1 MWQKLKKNYTA
12 SGTAINT
19 IELKATQKSSF
30 QRRLNDHHEVNKN
43 HEAQITATKS
53 SVSYETQMTAMQAQ
67 MIATKPK

>member
-12 SGTAINT
+12 SGIAINT
-19 IELKATQKSSF
+19 IELKANQKSSF
-30 QRRLNDHHEVNKN
+30 QRRHNDHYEVNKN

-53 SVSYETQMTAMQAQ
+53 SVSYETKVTAMKAQ